1 LAAAGRVTVTDAAAE
16 ASENALAMATRVLGW
31 HTAPRLSIWY

>member
-1 LAAAGRVTVTDAAAE
+1 VASAE
-16 ASENALAMATRVLGW
+16 ASVDALAMATRVLGW